1 MDRRTFL
8 VSGGFAAAAMSTG
21 PVSAQYVDDAWL
33 KGPAKRPLAPGD
45 IESAVQRLR
54 KQFLAEF
61 DAAYV
66 ENVIVPH
73 FLVSVY
79 DGERPY
85 LPMIGVELTKE
96 NAIPFD
102 LWGLLS
108 ETWKPAPEK
117 GVTVFLQGLEKRG
130 PDNRRKRIYMSAMTP
145 DLYRPMYGEKV
156 VQFWEKLLG
165 DANAGKPLMRPYL
178 ESIGTCIW
186 ASKATPF
193 RRRCANSAWP
203 SIPFSPIA
211 T

>member
-1 MDRRTFL
+1 MKWPLSPPGMEATMDRRSFL
-8 VSGGFAAAAMSTG
+8 VGSGVAAAGIAAG

-61 DAAYV
+61 DPAYV

-96 NAIPFD
+96 NALPFD

-117 GVTVFLQGLEKRG
+117 GVTLPARVGE
-130 PDNRRKRIYMSAMTP
+130 A
-145 DLYRPMYGEKV
+145 RP
-156 VQFWEKLLG
+156 
-165 DANAGKPLMRPYL
+165 A
-178 ESIGTCIW
+178 
-186 ASKATPF
+186 
-193 RRRCANSAWP
+193 
-203 SIPFSPIA
+203 
-211 T
+211 